1 MTTALGK
8 QFTITAGSSS
18 VTVTELA
25 AALRVFTVDG
35 VDIVPPYGTEQP
47 APYGSGIVLMPWPN
61 RVEDGQWQLD
71 GVTQQL
77 DITEPKLHNA
87 IHGLL
92 RWAAYTVVEHTEN
105 SVTLAAPVFPQHG
118 YPFHLETTVTYTL
131 TEGALE
137 VTHGVTNVGTTAAP
151 VAIGTHPFI
160 TIGDVDADDL
170 ILTLAATTH
179 FPVDERLIPTAEE
192 PVVGTQWDL
201 RGGKR
206 LGDLVLD
213 DGFGGVEHVDGIATH
228 SLSAPDGRSVELWQD
243 ENFGYVQ
250 AFSTRLY
257 PKGDAVG
264 LAVAVEPMTAPTNA
278 FVTGQSLSWLEPGH
292 HWDARWGIRYRG

>member
-92 RWAAYTVVEHTEN
+92 RWAAYTVVEHTDN

-151 VAIGTHPFI
+151 VAVGTHPFI

-192 PVVGTQWDL
+192 PVVGTEWDL

-250 AFSTRLY
+250 AFNTRLY

-278 FVTGQSLSWLEPGH
+278 FVTGQSLTWLEPGQ

>member
-1 MTTALGK
+1 MTTALGE
-8 QFTITAGSSS
+8 QFTIAAGSTS

-92 RWAAYTVVEHTEN
+92 RWAVYTVVEHTEN

-118 YPFHLETTVTYTL
+118 YPFHLETTVTYTV

-192 PVVGTQWDL
+192 PVAGTEWDL

-228 SLSAPDGRSVELWQD
+228 SLSAPDGRAVELWQD

-250 AFSTRLY
+250 AFNTRLY

-278 FVTGQSLSWLEPGH
+278 FVTGQSLNWVQPGD
-292 HWDARWGIRYRG
+292 HWDARWGIRYRA